1 MTEQKPVVWVTQ
13 EANHNFSVAEKFGEV
28 RFLARE
34 DLSNIKGSL
43 HNEKLVSHITRNLAG
58 FNHTMDYVVIAGS
71 PYVAALVFLLLG
83 NKGHKTINILRWD
96 NRSFEYIPAAIETRG
111 TCHE

>member
-1 MTEQKPVVWVTQ
+1 MSERKPVVWVTQ

-28 RFLARE
+28 KFMARE

-43 HNEKLVSHITRNLAG
+43 HNEKLVAHITRNMIG
-58 FNHTMDYVVIAGS
+58 FDHLTDYIVIAGS

-83 NKGHKTINILRWD
+83 NKGYKTINILRWD
-96 NRSFEYIPAAIETRG
+96 NRSFEYIPATIETRG
-111 TCHE
+111 TYHE